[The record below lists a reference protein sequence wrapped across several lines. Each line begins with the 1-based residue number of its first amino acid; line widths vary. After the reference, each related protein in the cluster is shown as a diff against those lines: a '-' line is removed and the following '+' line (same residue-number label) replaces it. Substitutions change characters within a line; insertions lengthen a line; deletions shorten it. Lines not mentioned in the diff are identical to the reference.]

1 MKTKDCKGDTHDV
14 PTEIEGVEIHPAA
27 NIFPMIYGKEF
38 EELKADIKAY
48 GQRVPITWWGE
59 KLLDGRNRYRACIE
73 LGIEPEEEEL
83 DEELVPDPVAWVIS
97 TNLHR
102 RHLTDQ
108 QRAGIAAKIAKLRRG
123 EVGNGRKV
131 EPQYC
136 GPTAVPDVAAM
147 FNVSPRK
154 VEQAKR
160 VQRDGSKT
168 VVEKV
173 DHDEIPLSVAEKLV
187 KHVPNKSQ
195 QSKLAKAGVKAINDH
210 IAQLTADP
218 DVEVYE
224 DVVDESQSS
233 PSKSDHRMNDLRDI
247 VDGMA
252 ESELAIVRDWI
263 DVRLSKLQP

>member
-1 MKTKDCKGDTHDV
+1 MTSNHKGDNHIV
-14 PTEIEGVEIHPAA
+14 PTEIEGVAIHPAA
-27 NIFPMIYGKEF
+27 EMFPMLDGDAF
-38 EELKADIKAY
+38 EELKADIKAN
-48 GQRVPITWWGE
+48 GQRVAITYWGG

-123 EVGNGRKV
+123 DVGNGRKV

-173 DHDEIPLSVAEKLV
+173 DQDEIPLSVAEKLV

-210 IAQLTADP
+210 IAQLTADA

-224 DVVDESQSS
+224 DVDDEPQSS
-233 PSKSDHRMNDLRDI
+233 PSQSDHRMNDLRDT
-247 VDGMA
+247 VDGMT
-252 ESELAIVRDWI
+252 ESELVIVRDWI
-263 DVRLSKLQP
+263 DVRLGSVR